1 MVPAVLVVPV
11 VVVGCSGNSSLVQAQ
26 PTKIPCQVEQGR
38 QLNVWK
44 RGGNG
49 GGGRCKGPC
58 SGVGDQGGNAE
69 HLVSNM
75 RFLSREINKA
85 KRDSRNGDSLQGTT
99 NLLQACYKF
108 ITSLYTTS

>member
-44 RGGNG
+44 RG
-49 GGGRCKGPC
+49 RWE
-58 SGVGDQGGNAE
+58 VQG
-69 HLVSNM
+69 
-75 RFLSREINKA
+75 
-85 KRDSRNGDSLQGTT
+85 SLQWGR
-99 NLLQACYKF
+99 
-108 ITSLYTTS
+108 